1 MTNKEIIRKVNE
13 GFMKGDVNAIIEH
26 VADDVTWE
34 LPGVFFRR
42 GKEEFGKEAIN
53 ENWMPL
59 VITHLNEIEEGNLVA
74 VEGTVETS
82 KPTGEPFNLYFFDF
96 YRMENGKIKE
106 MRSYV
111 IPKNN

>member
-1 MTNKEIIRKVNE
+1 MTNKEIIRKVND
-13 GFMKGDVNAIIEH
+13 GFMKGDVNAIVQH
-26 VADDVTWE
+26 VTDDVTWE

-53 ENWMPL
+53 ENWRPL
-59 VITHLNEIEEGNLVA
+59 VITHINEMEEGNLVA
-74 VEGTVETS
+74 VEGTVETTM
-82 KPTGEPFNLYFFDF
+82 PTGEQLSLCFFDI

-111 IPKNN
+111 LPKK